1 MVPIAQRL
9 TIRANSFRP
18 LTGMV
23 LVQPVQEGV
32 HALFSPPYG
41 DGTKLYPYKK
51 CIQTFSPPYG
61 DGTAKSAN
69 ITNPMEFSSPCGD
82 KLQYYQQ
89 NRRAKTMSYR
99 PLAGMVCIK
108 CSMTLASCGFRPLTG
123 MVLCLMSLLCFPL
136 SFRPLTGMV
145 PKSW

>member
-1 MVPIAQRL
+1 MMGLPTSSLAKRFPSPCGDKLKFKYLPEGLCMV
-9 TIRANSFRP
+9 
-18 LTGMV
+18 V
-23 LVQPVQEGV
+23 
-32 HALFSPPYG
+32 
-41 DGTKLYPYKK
+41 
-51 CIQTFSPPYG
+51 FSPPYG

-123 MVLCLMSLLCFPL
+123 MVPRSASWTLRRAGFRPL
-136 SFRPLTGMV
+136 TGIVLSIFRTAPTTTRFRPLTGMV
-145 PKSW
+145 H